1 MQLDVVQTETV
12 DIHKDVF
19 FGFVDKNTDT
29 FGKRRQVP
37 GYLVQ
42 VSGGF
47 GVEDKTDHIYT

>member
-42 VSGGF
+42 VSGDLG
-47 GVEDKTDHIYT
+47 